1 MKEKNIELYD
11 AIKVIEAK
19 SVLTAQE
26 FENGP
31 KVDPLKL
38 IQGYDSNEWESFIDE
53 WIHSLTNKYIKVMR
67 PTGPGDKG
75 IDVAGCSD
83 PNELLGV
90 WDNYQCKHYTSP
102 LSFGNVAP
110 EIGKILW
117 HSFNGIYVAP
127 RSCAFIAPKGAS
139 TTLSLLMAN
148 ADKLRKEVAEKW
160 DNAIATKITS
170 KLEVK
175 LTGEFAKYVSSF
187 DFRIFSSVSPR
198 SVIEA
203 HQKTPYHPGRFGGG
217 LPSRPLSEQP
227 PEEISETEITYTTK
241 LLHAYADH
249 KKQTVTSP
257 SQLSAW
263 SNLEAHFGRSREA
276 FYHAESLRA
285 FVRDKADPGTFES
298 LQREILDGVADTYD
312 GVHADGYVRVVAVT
326 DKAQSLSLDA
336 HPLNKSAF
344 PKDRRGI
351 CHQLANDG
359 ALTWKK

>member
-1 MKEKNIELYD
+1 MKENNIELHD
-11 AIKVIEAK
+11 AIKVIETK

-31 KVDPLKL
+31 KIDPLRI
-38 IQGYDSNEWESFIDE
+38 IQGYNSDEGESFIDE
-53 WIHSLTNKYIKVMR
+53 WIHSLTSKYIKVMR

-83 PNELLGV
+83 SSELLGV

-117 HSFNGIYVAP
+117 HSFKGIYVAP

-139 TTLSLLMAN
+139 TTLSLLLAN
-148 ADKLRKEVAEKW
+148 ADNLKKETLKRW
-160 DNAIATKITS
+160 NATIASRITS
-170 KLEVK
+170 THEVK
-175 LTGEFAKYVSSF
+175 LDGDFANYVSSF
-187 DFRIFSSVSPR
+187 DFRIFSSSSPR

-203 HQKTPYHPGRFGGG
+203 HQKTRYHPGRFGGG

-227 PEEISETEITYTTK
+227 PEEITESEITYTRK
-241 LLHAYADH
+241 LLDAYGDY
-249 KKQTVTSP
+249 KKESVTCP

-263 SNLEAHFGRSREA
+263 SDLESHFGRSREA

-298 LQREILDGVADTYD
+298 LQKEILDGVADTYD
-312 GVHADGYVRVVAVT
+312 GVHADGYVRVIAVT